1 MRKFIIAAAT
11 LILLPQLAFALSLEE
26 AKSKGVVGER
36 QDGYL
41 GVVSDSAD
49 ATALVK
55 SINNQRRAEYD
66 RIAGQNGA
74 PRAAIEKLA
83 AEKAF
88 AITPSGQYVQGSNGS
103 WVKK

>member
-1 MRKFIIAAAT
+1 MRKFIFAAIT
-11 LILLPQLAFALSLEE
+11 VLMLPQLAFALSLDE
-26 AKSKGVVGER
+26 AKSQGLVGER

-41 GVVSDSAD
+41 GVVSGGSDV
-49 ATALVK
+49 TTLVK

-66 RIAGQNGA
+66 RIAGSNGT

-83 AEKAF
+83 AEKAY
-88 AITPSGQYVQGSNGS
+88 ANTPGGQYVQGSSGS

>member
-1 MRKFIIAAAT
+1 MRQFVLAAAT
-11 LILLPQLAFALSLEE
+11 LMLLPQLAFALSLDE
-26 AKSKGVVGER
+26 AKSKGMVGER

-41 GVVSDSAD
+41 GVVSGGAD

-66 RIAGQNGA
+66 RIAGSNGT
-74 PRAAIEKLA
+74 PRTAIEKLA
-83 AEKAF
+83 AEKAY
-88 AITPSGQYVQGSNGS
+88 ANTPSGQYVQGSNGS

>member
-1 MRKFIIAAAT
+1 MRKLILAAAT
-11 LILLPQLAFALSLEE
+11 LALLPQLAFALSLDE
-26 AKSKGVVGER
+26 AKAKGLVGER

-41 GVVSDSAD
+41 GVVSSDAE

-66 RIAGQNGA
+66 RIAGSNGQ
-74 PRAAIEKLA
+74 PRGTIEKLA
-83 AEKAF
+83 AEKAY
-88 AITPSGQYVQGSNGS
+88 ANTRSGQYVQGSDGG